1 MVTIM
6 VTIVVVI
13 VIVPIAFRVP
23 AMSIFVPPAMAVLP
37 AGGARFRQFMAPVF
51 GLRTLPSVFVD
62 GLMKLM
68 VGFADP
74 LLTVVGPDYS
84 RTC

>member
-6 VTIVVVI
+6 V

-51 GLRTLPSVFVD
+51 GLRTLPSMFVD
-62 GLMKLM
+62 GLMELM
-68 VGFADP
+68 VGLGDA
-74 LLTVVGPDYS
+74 LLAVVGPDYS
-84 RTC
+84 RTG